1 MNDNTQKVVEDLVS
15 FLQSK
20 GHKCAIVGSQVFARA
35 GMLDRE
41 PNDWDVAIPFCAHQE
56 AIAFL
61 EERGWKN
68 NPNDERVYYG
78 VSLLGFLKKEGC
90 PSSIDLVRANL
101 KDLCGLYISL
111 KNAVS
116 FGLKS
121 SVSKRFEIFRLATKF
136 KEIEEMGLISE
147 KSMEYARRRF
157 ARD

>member
-15 FLQSK
+15 FLQTK

-41 PNDWDVAIPFCAHQE
+41 PNDWDIAIPFCAHQE

-68 NPNDERVYYG
+68 NPDDERVYYG
-78 VSLLGFLKKEGC
+78 VALLGFLKKEGC
-90 PSSIDLVRANL
+90 PSIDLVMADL

-111 KNAVS
+111 ENAVN

-121 SVSKRFEIFRLATKF
+121 SVSKRFEILRLATKF
-136 KEIEEMGLISE
+136 KKIEDMGFISK
-147 KSMEYARRRF
+147 KSMAFARRRF